1 MFFLC
6 KVGHVCGILLFF
18 FTFYRGASYTALLR
32 CLGPEHACILLYCIL
47 TEQKILIHSL
57 RPALLTSVG
66 EALTSVDDILFYLWQ
81 CFLIFLQYH
90 IIFFKGRAHL
100 YGNQGILIFRLL
112 YLFL

>member
-1 MFFLC
+1 MIFLC

-66 EALTSVDDILFYLWQ
+66 EALTSVDDILFMAMFFNLFAISYY
-81 CFLIFLQYH
+81 IF
-90 IIFFKGRAHL
+90 
-100 YGNQGILIFRLL
+100 
-112 YLFL
+112 